1 MLLQSV
7 LRDYYFLFYLPLS
20 SDNSVF
26 IRVIYNKKRQSEWI
40 KTRNLS
46 NCSLLAKLRSKIVR
60 ILKKSEDRN
69 NIRKNQKV
77 RKKSEICS
85 NFTNFPYFSEDLATL
100 HDMYIFFTI
109 DIFDKK
115 KSNESSFAFLYKPYS
130 NAVQRSVCYSK
141 VKYDRFF
148 RNTQVKKLS

>member
-60 ILKKSEDRN
+60 ILKKSEDRTK
-69 NIRKNQKV
+69 IRKNQKV

-85 NFTNFPYFSEDLATL
+85 NFRNFPYFSEDLATL
-100 HDMYIFFTI
+100 NPI
-109 DIFDKK
+109 
-115 KSNESSFAFLYKPYS
+115 L
-130 NAVQRSVCYSK
+130 QSVSI
-141 VKYDRFF
+141 
-148 RNTQVKKLS
+148 